1 MTIAPESVTQA
12 GSGLVFINYYDA
24 NVSDAYRSAI
34 VAAEH
39 ELQSHFTNSVTVGV
53 SFGFKSLGA
62 KFAAQNSFDTVS
74 VSYDAYVTAL
84 RLHAMSADDQLAV
97 NGLPAVDPSNGVG
110 FAIPTSE
117 ARILGLAVQTNSL
130 DVTVTLNSDLAWSFG
145 QDAIGA
151 IEHEITEG
159 AFGRIGSLGIQA
171 TQWAPL
177 DLFRFNAQGVR
188 DFTGGSDGVPT
199 FFGLDANHL
208 TSLAFHNSVDTAGK
222 DDGFDLGDWDHTFGD
237 AFGAGGPN
245 SPGSLS
251 ATDLQVLDIL
261 GWNSAAF
268 TPAPDD
274 FASSVSDITPFGHV
288 TLNGSATG
296 ALQQAGDHDF
306 FVVSLQQGVT
316 YTINLVGHFGGG
328 GTLADPFLRLH
339 DSTGLSI
346 VSNDDIVDGSQP
358 DSRIVFTAPS
368 SGTYYIDAGAFA
380 DGYAGSYTVEFSQ
393 AGSAQQD
400 VATSG
405 DDVLFGK
412 SGGDTI
418 DALAGADTIT
428 GADGS
433 NFLRGND
440 GNDSITS
447 GTGFND
453 INGNK
458 GEDTIIGHSLVGE
471 WLVGGQGNDSI
482 ASHAD
487 NNILYG
493 NLGDDTLVGAGSGEI
508 IRGGQGD
515 DSMVAGSGA
524 EFLSGD
530 RGSDTIQGGAGADTF
545 HTFSGAGIDIVLGF
559 SAAKG
564 DHVLLD
570 AGTNFTL
577 SQVGADTVIDMGG
590 GDEMILRNVQL
601 SSLPDG
607 WIFTAAG

>member
-1 MTIAPESVTQA
+1 MAIAPESVTLA
-12 GSGLVFINYYDA
+12 GSGLVFINYYDDG
-24 NVSDAYRSAI
+24 VSQAYRGAI
-34 VAAEH
+34 IAAEH

-53 SFGFKSLGA
+53 TFGLQSLGA
-62 KFAAQNSFDTVS
+62 KFSAENDFDTVA
-74 VSYDAYVTAL
+74 VSYDAFVSAL
-84 RLHAMSADDQLAV
+84 RLHAASPDDLLAV
-97 NGLPAVDPSNGVG
+97 NGLPAADPSSGVG

-117 ARILGLAVQTNSL
+117 ARILGLAPQTNSL
-130 DVTVTLNSDLAWSFG
+130 DVTVMLNSDLAWSFG

-151 IEHEITEG
+151 IEHEVTEG
-159 AFGRIGSLGIQA
+159 AFGRVGSLGIES
-171 TQWAPL
+171 TRWAPL

-199 FFGLDANHL
+199 FFGVDANHV
-208 TSLAFHNSVDTAGK
+208 TSFAFHNSVDATGK

-237 AFGAGGPN
+237 AFGPGGPS
-245 SPGSLS
+245 SPGTLS

-261 GWNSAAF
+261 GWNSTPF

-274 FASSVSDITPFGHV
+274 FANSVSDSTPFGHV
-288 TLNGSATG
+288 ALNGSASG
-296 ALQQAGDHDF
+296 ALQQAGDHDL

-316 YTINLVGHFGGG
+316 YTIDLVGRFGGG

-339 DSTGLSI
+339 DSAGLTI

-368 SGTYYIDAGAFA
+368 SGAYFIDAGGFA
-380 DGYAGSYTVEFSQ
+380 DGYTGSYTVQFSQ
-393 AGSAQQD
+393 AGSAPQD
-400 VATSG
+400 VPTSG
-405 DDVLFGK
+405 DDVLLGK
-412 SGGDTI
+412 GGGDTI

-433 NFLRGND
+433 NFLRGGD
-440 GNDSITS
+440 GDDSITS

-471 WLVGGQGNDSI
+471 WLVGGQGDDSI

-493 NLGDDTLVGAGSGEI
+493 NLGNDTLVGAGSGEI
-508 IRGGQGD
+508 VRGGQGD
-515 DSMVAGSGA
+515 DSMVAGSGT

-545 HTFSGAGIDIVLGF
+545 HTFSGAGLDVVLGF
-559 SAAKG
+559 NAAKG

-570 AGTNFTL
+570 AGTRYTL
-577 SQVGADTVIDMGG
+577 SQVGADTVIDMNG

-601 SSLPDG
+601 STLPDG

>member
-1 MTIAPESVTQA
+1 MAIAPESVTQA

-24 NVSDAYRSAI
+24 NVSDAYRTAI

-39 ELQSHFTNSVTVGV
+39 ELQSHFTNSVTIGV
-53 SFGFKSLGA
+53 SFGLKSLGS
-62 KFAAQNSFDTVS
+62 KFAAQNAFDTVS

-97 NGLPAVDPSNGVG
+97 NGLPPVDPSNGVG

-130 DVTVTLNSDLAWSFG
+130 DVTVTLNSDLSWSFG

-159 AFGRIGSLGIQA
+159 AFGRIGSLGFQG

-199 FFGLDANHL
+199 FFGVDANHV
-208 TSLAFHNSVDTAGK
+208 TSFAFHNAVDATGK
-222 DDGFDLGDWDHTFGD
+222 DDGFDLGDWDHTVGD
-237 AFGAGGPN
+237 AFGPGGPN
-245 SPGSLS
+245 SPGTLS

-261 GWNSAAF
+261 GWNSAPF
-268 TPAPDD
+268 TPAADE

-288 TLNGSATG
+288 ALNGSATG

-306 FVVSLQQGVT
+306 FIVALQQGVT

-393 AGSAQQD
+393 AGSAPQD
-400 VATSG
+400 IATSG
-405 DDVLFGK
+405 SDVLIGK

-418 DALAGADTIT
+418 DGLAGADTIT

-493 NLGDDTLVGAGSGEI
+493 NLGNDTLVGAGSGEI

-545 HTFSGAGIDIVLGF
+545 HTFSGAGIEIVLGF

-570 AGTNFTL
+570 AGTSFTL